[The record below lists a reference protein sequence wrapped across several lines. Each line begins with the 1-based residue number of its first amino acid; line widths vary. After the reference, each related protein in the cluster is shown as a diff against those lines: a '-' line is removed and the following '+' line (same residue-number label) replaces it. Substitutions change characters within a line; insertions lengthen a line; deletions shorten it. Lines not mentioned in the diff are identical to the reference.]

1 MRVQRVIRRQM
12 YNSLHKRPQYNETTK
27 KKSEEDSQFEELME
41 KLKEKKILLEKNKAL
56 LEKNKVLLEEKKRL
70 LEKKKRLLEM
80 KKGLLEEM
88 RPARKDN
95 PYEKEVDMEELQ
107 NLFRRNV

>member
-1 MRVQRVIRRQM
+1 MRVQRAMRRQM

-41 KLKEKKILLEKNKAL
+41 KLKKKE
-56 LEKNKVLLEEKKRL
+56 R
-70 LEKKKRLLEM
+70 
-80 KKGLLEEM
+80 LLEEM

>member
-1 MRVQRVIRRQM
+1 MRVQIAMRRQM

-27 KKSEEDSQFEELME
+27 KKSEEESQFEELME
-41 KLKEKKILLEKNKAL
+41 KLKEKEK
-56 LEKNKVLLEEKKRL
+56 ER
-70 LEKKKRLLEM
+70 
-80 KKGLLEEM
+80 LLEEM

-95 PYEKEVDMEELQ
+95 PCENEVDTEALQ